1 MCHEYVRE
9 ERPVHQ
15 VVQVCF
21 LGWEW
26 LSSKSDREVGI
37 KCLSAHMF
45 QFTFNES
52 EPRKFVVKGP
62 LNIGWILFGRW
73 QTLLDLDG
81 VS

>member
-1 MCHEYVRE
+1 
-9 ERPVHQ
+9 
-15 VVQVCF
+15 
-21 LGWEW
+21 
-26 LSSKSDREVGI
+26 
-37 KCLSAHMF
+37 MF

>member
-1 MCHEYVRE
+1 MSMLGKRDQFT
-9 ERPVHQ
+9 RSFRFF
-15 VVQVCF
+15 F

-45 QFTFNES
+45 NSLVKDS

>member
-15 VVQVCF
+15 VVQVF
-21 LGWEW
+21 FGRW

>member
-1 MCHEYVRE
+1 MSMLGKRDQFTRSFRFV
-9 ERPVHQ
+9 
-15 VVQVCF
+15 F

-62 LNIGWILFGRW
+62 LNIGWIMDIVW
-73 QTLLDLDG
+73 QMAD
-81 VS
+81 SFRS